1 MSQIYLD
8 LNRINSKSV
17 NNDETNTWDIDLKQ
31 VLDLPAGT
39 EIAIQNSFINQKGI
53 EGASIEI
60 ERDYTEMISCN
71 VYTTEDYHIQPN
83 QVPYKARD
91 SASIYLESFS
101 IFNHNGLT
109 SAGYPAQYITNIGM
123 EVHSSMGGSGVPMI
137 LYDVVNDGGT
147 FIGSPVIVNKS
158 FTIKKGVYGINQI
171 SELITKQINGFIK
184 LDRFNNY
191 VDTSPIR
198 QMAEGGTFN
207 GNIVQNSGLTFS
219 LTSTNGGVTSF
230 ENDPPA
236 NTAGNY
242 TKIFIPLKEHQARF
256 LNNTKLKILI
266 PMQTYIDAQRAYGAY
281 FDNQRAKGSDHDEDA
296 LNYKN
301 VTDYKLGEIGYTI
314 GAPNFNISYDSDR
327 NGFTLN
333 SLHQPYRPP
342 THDYLAN
349 PIINAGSE
357 CIMIKNIMRNPEQFS
372 PTDGGGTALLRSQT
386 YSTLLKPVSRIGGAS
401 IHNFSKDTAIRLG
414 DVTGIEVEA
423 NARFQDYFS
432 SETKAKEAW
441 RTTLWHKLGFTYEQ
455 LNDDEH
461 KERHQSY
468 NNPIVTLTGVTTDAK
483 YDASLLSSIS
493 AQVNPNVIE
502 PSYGT
507 GASSSALKGI
517 QVFNE
522 LDIGT
527 PISELADAYPQPHVD
542 ILYLS
547 NINMYDGSYF
557 TGKSTSI
564 NVTTTSRPI
573 IARNL
578 PTLSIYGYY
587 LVTGSIVPD
596 HNDIVKEGDNLPLL
610 GVVAKSSLSN
620 QDFFSV
626 NNEITHTLS
635 TDLKISNVRITILN
649 PDLTPPDLEDNS
661 SVLLRITK
669 PPPLTNK

>member
-8 LNRINSKSV
+8 LNRINSKSK
-17 NNDETNTWDIDLKQ
+17 NNDESNTWDIDLKQ

-60 ERDYTEMISCN
+60 ERDYSETISCN
-71 VYTTEDYHIQPN
+71 VYTTEDYHIQPD
-83 QVPYKARD
+83 QVPFKARNA
-91 SASIYLESFS
+91 SSIYLEAFS
-101 IFNHNGLT
+101 IFNPEGLV
-109 SAGYPAQYITNIGM
+109 SGGFPAAYAANIGM
-123 EVHSSMGGSGVPMI
+123 NIHNLMGGSGVPMI

-147 FIGSPVIVNKS
+147 FFGSPVLVNKS
-158 FTIKKGVYGINQI
+158 FTIKKGIYGINQI
-171 SELITKQINGFIK
+171 AELITKQINGFIK

-191 VDTSPIR
+191 VDTTPIKE
-198 QMAEGGTFN
+198 MSKGGLFN

-219 LTSTNGGVTSF
+219 LTSENGGVSDF
-230 ENDPPA
+230 ENFPA
-236 NTAGNY
+236 NAAGNY
-242 TKIFIPLKEHQARF
+242 SKIFIPLKEHQSRF

-266 PMQTYIDAQRAYGAY
+266 NMTDYIAGQRAYGAY
-281 FDNQRAKGSDHDEDA
+281 FDNQRAKGTDHDEDA

-314 GAPNFNISYDSDR
+314 GAPNFNISYDTDR

-342 THDYLAN
+342 THDFLAN

-357 CIMIKNIMRNPEQFS
+357 CIGIKNIMRSPEQFS

-386 YSTLLKPVSRIGGAS
+386 YSTLLKPITRIGGAS
-401 IHNFSKDTAIRLG
+401 IHNFSRDTAIRLG
-414 DVTGIEVEA
+414 DVSGIEVEA
-423 NARFQDYFS
+423 NARFHDYFS

-441 RTTLWHKLGFTYEQ
+441 RSTLWYKLGFTYEQ

-461 KERHQSY
+461 KEFHTSY
-468 NNPIVTLTGVTTDAK
+468 NNPTCNLTGITTDAK

-493 AQVNPNVIE
+493 GQVNPNVIM
-502 PSYGT
+502 PTYG
-507 GASSSALKGI
+507 GGQAEVVKGI

-522 LDIGT
+522 IDIGT
-527 PISELADAYPQPHVD
+527 PQSELADAYPASSVD

-547 NINMYDGSYF
+547 NITMYDGSYF
-557 TGKSTSI
+557 TGKATNI

-635 TDLKISNVRITILN
+635 SDLKISNVRISILN